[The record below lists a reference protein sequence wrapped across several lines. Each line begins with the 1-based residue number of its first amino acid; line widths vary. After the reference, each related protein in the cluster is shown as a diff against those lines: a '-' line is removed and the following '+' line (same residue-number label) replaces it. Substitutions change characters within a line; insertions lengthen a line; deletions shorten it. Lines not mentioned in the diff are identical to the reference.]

1 MWPHHVPLLHIKQNL
16 NLFSYVIFKTFGT
29 EQITDLEKPCNHP
42 IFMFVI
48 FLPGI
53 CGFRHFTFP
62 KDPVSRAK
70 WTELVNRK
78 DSPNDSTPREL
89 RERSVICS
97 EYFVGGEPTRSNPYP
112 ILKMGYNIVSL
123 HGMLS
128 LQPPRL
134 KLRAI
139 NQHLFY

>member
-1 MWPHHVPLLHIKQNL
+1 MQPSISTWEVLFKQDNKIKSECQSIRLLCSFFFYQECGCK
-16 NLFSYVIFKTFGT
+16 
-29 EQITDLEKPCNHP
+29 
-42 IFMFVI
+42 
-48 FLPGI
+48 LP
-53 CGFRHFTFP
+53 FRHFTFQ

-112 ILKMGYNIVSL
+112 ILKMGNNIVSL

-134 KLRAI
+134 KLRAV